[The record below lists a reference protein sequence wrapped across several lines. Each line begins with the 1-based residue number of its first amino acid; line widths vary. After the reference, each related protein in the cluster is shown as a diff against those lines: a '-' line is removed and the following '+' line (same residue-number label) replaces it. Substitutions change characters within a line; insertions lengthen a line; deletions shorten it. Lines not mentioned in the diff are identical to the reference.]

1 MAKRRF
7 EEIKKGRIKDT
18 FGINPNIDLQWNRE
32 VFNPFNLPSALHEW
46 NYQNATDVGTTVT
59 AIDTGSIG
67 GFDMTNPT
75 AVEKPTL
82 TSNGFGFSG
91 SQGLKYNTSAFRS
104 SDASG
109 VVHTLVYFDANN
121 MQTFATADSASE
133 LSDRYRFIV
142 VSENSRFQICKSG
155 SIANQITTATYSG
168 WKLVSIVNN
177 GIDNF
182 HYIDGVE
189 ILSFSVDNV
198 GGNWF
203 NQISA
208 NDNISIGVTYRLT
221 PIYGTGNVK
230 YVAYCGYVSKASAE
244 ADMNLILNSG
254 L

>member
-1 MAKRRF
+1 MPSIYKF
-7 EEIKKGRIKDT
+7 LSPFGVGKG
-18 FGINPNIDLQWNRE
+18 FGTS
-32 VFNPFNLPSALHEW
+32 FNLPSALHEW
-46 NYQNATDVGTTVT
+46 NYQNATDVSTTIT
-59 AIDTGSIG
+59 AVDSGSIG

-91 SQGLKYNTSAFRS
+91 SQGLKYNTSSAFRG
-104 SDASG
+104 SDATG
-109 VVHTLVYFDANN
+109 VIHALVYFDANN
-121 MQTFATADSASE
+121 IQTFATSDSTSDT
-133 LSDRYRFIV
+133 SDRYRLYAL
-142 VSENSRFQICKSG
+142 SQNSRFQVSKSG
-155 SIANQITTATYSG
+155 SVSNQITAATYSG
-168 WKLVSIVNN
+168 WKLVSLVNN

-189 ILSFSVDNV
+189 ILSFSVDDV

-203 NQISA
+203 NQISV
-208 NDNISIGVTYRLT
+208 NDNISIGATYRLN
-221 PIYGTGNVK
+221 PIYGTGDVK